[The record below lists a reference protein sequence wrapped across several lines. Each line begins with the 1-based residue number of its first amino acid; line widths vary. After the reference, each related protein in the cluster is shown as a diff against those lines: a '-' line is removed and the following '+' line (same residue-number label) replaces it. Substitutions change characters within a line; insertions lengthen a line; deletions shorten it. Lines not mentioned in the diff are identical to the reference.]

1 MKIAVLGTGAV
12 GQTIGA
18 KLVGLGHEVKMGS
31 RDPNHVKGLGWV
43 KASGVRAS
51 LGTFLEAASFAEL
64 VFNCTAGRA
73 SLEVLGELGPA
84 LAGKVLVDV
93 SNPLDFSNGFPPSL
107 FTPPWDSLGEQLQ
120 RALPA
125 CHVVKA
131 LNHVNADV
139 MVDPKLVAEGDHDAL
154 ICGNDAAAK
163 ARVSELMRSLGWQRF
178 VDLGDIKA
186 ARGMEGYLLLW
197 VSLIGPLG
205 TAQFSLKIAK

>member
-12 GQTIGA
+12 GQTIGTR
-18 KLVGLGHEVKMGS
+18 LVGLGHDVKMGS
-31 RDPNHVKGLGWV
+31 RDANHVKGRDWV
-43 KASGVRAS
+43 NASGARAS

-64 VFNCTAGRA
+64 VFNCTAGSA
-73 SLEVLGELGPA
+73 SLDVLGGLAPA

-93 SNPLDFSNGFPPSL
+93 SNPLDFSKGFPPSL
-107 FTPPWDSLGEQLQ
+107 LTPPGDSLGEQLQ
-120 RALPA
+120 RALPG

-139 MVDPKLVAEGDHDAL
+139 MVDPKLVAGGDHEAL

-163 ARVSELMRSLGWQRF
+163 ARVSELLRSLGWQRF

-186 ARGMEGYLLLW
+186 SRGMEGYLLLW
-197 VSLIGPLG
+197 ANLMGPLG
-205 TAQFSLKIAK
+205 TSHFSVKIVK